1 MRLKLFLLVALLALV
16 TSPVIQTPAAVA
28 QETPPTPQNSV
39 PGAQPAGSAPAAPAT
54 AQTPAHFDGNSWWNH
69 VKVLADDK
77 MEGRHTGSRGER
89 KAQAYVVKTFSD
101 AGLEPAGTN
110 GFYQPVKFTS
120 RQLVIAKSSLALVH
134 EGKTTALNVPQDAIL
149 GTNIDISREP
159 VEAPLVFVGYG
170 LRIPEQNYDDFA
182 GLDLKGKIVVYFS
195 GSPAEVPS
203 ALSAHYQST
212 LERWKAIRDTGA
224 IGMVRLLN
232 PASMDLPWER
242 ITGNVG
248 RPHLTLA
255 DPEFDETA
263 GAKLSLLMNPAKAA
277 QLFAG
282 SGHSYDDI
290 VAAGKKREALPKF
303 PLNVSLKAHVVV
315 KEKTVESNNIVA
327 KLPGTDPAL
336 RNEYVVFSAHLDH
349 LGVGAPINGDKVYN
363 GAMDNGSGVALLM
376 DVANSLKKTQ
386 EKLKRTVLFLAV
398 TGEEEGLLGSKYFAA
413 HPTVDRKSII
423 ADINADMFLP
433 IVPLKIVEAQ
443 GLDESDLGDDVR
455 EVAAREGVKVEPD
468 PEPLRNAFI
477 RSDQYSFIRQGVPSI
492 LLDVGYEKGSP
503 EQQTFKQWR
512 MQRYHAPSDD
522 SKQPVDLKTA
532 AQVEEIYRELL
543 IKVADSDAQP
553 HWKATSFFRRFAA
566 P

>member
-1 MRLKLFLLVALLALV
+1 MRVKLFLMVALSVLLG
-16 TSPVIQTPAAVA
+16 SFVIQPSAAA
-28 QETPPTPQNSV
+28 QENPTPKDSV
-39 PGAQPAGSAPAAPAT
+39 PGAQPAGTAPSGPPT
-54 AQTPAHFDGNSWWNH
+54 AQAPTHFDGNSWWND

-77 MEGRHTGSRGER
+77 TEGRHTGSRGER
-89 KAQAYVVKTFSD
+89 KAQNYVVKTFSA

-120 RQLVIAKSSLALVH
+120 RQLVLSKSSVELVRD
-134 EGKTTALNVPQDAIL
+134 GKNTPLNVPQDALL
-149 GTNIDISREP
+149 GTNVDVSREP

-195 GSPAEVPS
+195 GSPADVPA

-212 LERWKAIRDTGA
+212 LERWKAIRETGA

-232 PASMDLPWER
+232 PASMDLPWAR
-242 ITGNVG
+242 ISGNVG
-248 RPHLTLA
+248 RPRLTLA

-263 GAKLSLLMNPAKAA
+263 GAKVSLVVNPAKAA
-277 QLFAG
+277 ELFSA
-282 SGHSYDDI
+282 SSNSYDDI

-303 PLNVSLKAHVVV
+303 PLNISLKAHVVFRQKAV
-315 KEKTVESNNIVA
+315 MSRNIVA

-336 RNEYVVFSAHLDH
+336 RNEYIVFSAHLDH
-349 LGVGAPINGDKVYN
+349 LGVGAPINGDKIYN

-376 DVANSLKKTQ
+376 DIANSLKKTQ
-386 EKLKRTVLFLAV
+386 EKLRRSVLFLAV

-433 IVPLKIVEAQ
+433 IVPLKMVEVQ

-455 EVAAREGVKVEPD
+455 EVAGREGVKVEPD

-492 LLDVGYEKGSP
+492 VLDVGYEKDSP

-522 SKQPVDLKTA
+522 TKQPVDLKTA
-532 AQVEEIYRELL
+532 AEVEEIYRDLL
-543 IKVADSDAQP
+543 LKVADLDTKP
-553 HWKATSFFRRFAA
+553 HWKANSFFRRFAA